1 MSCPVIID
9 INNLSKNINS
19 IGWPSTFVTQ
29 SLHEKQEGQILQQL
43 KKNMYSCS
51 LWVELDYLET
61 EVVSP

>member
-1 MSCPVIID
+1 MLD
-9 INNLSKNINS
+9 GLQL
-19 IGWPSTFVTQ
+19 FVAQ
-29 SLHEKQEGQILQQL
+29 SLHEQQEGQILQQL